1 MITKFDKFLNEN
13 ESDDIRRRLE
23 DRINRSFQ
31 RIRTKYPKTELG
43 EEPIRKEPTREP
55 SRSEPVIEPKREPTE
70 KRELQIKP
78 KVKTGTDVRKKEAF
92 SGLKSMGFDEK
103 DIKDFLDRIIELYP
117 ETETGDIIMRGIR
130 ELSKK

>member
-13 ESDDIRRRLE
+13 ESDDIRKRLE

-43 EEPIRKEPTREP
+43 EEPVREP
-55 SRSEPVIEPKREPTE
+55 SRSEPVIEPKREVKPTE

-78 KVKTGTDVRKKEAF
+78 KVKSGTDVRKKEAF

-130 ELSKK
+130 ELSNK